1 MNEFIDLHGA
11 SGRAYRF
18 RLWREGEAHQPI
30 AGNYVFV
37 GATEQ
42 GAEVYGVGVTNDLSA
57 ARRALARLKRS
68 GAPQIYTRL
77 NVSRTARET
86 EHQDLVAHY
95 KPQFI
100 GEDAT

>member
-1 MNEFIDLHGA
+1 MNEFIELHGA

-30 AGNYVFV
+30 AGNYVYV

-42 GAEVYGVGVTNDLSA
+42 GAEVYGVGVTDDLSA
-57 ARRALARLKRS
+57 ARRALAPLKRP
-68 GAPQIYTRL
+68 GDPQVYTRL
-77 NVSRTARET
+77 NVSRTTRET

-95 KPQFI
+95 EPPFV